1 MRFVRGLEKMNSLS
15 ADSWSPEQLE
25 MASSLVSQLAE
36 ELAFVVPDQDS
47 GLLAVNALTMD
58 LEQLAEEA
66 GPESFAAGVLVLR
79 GWIDDILS
87 GPVRFS
93 EFSIRRLGEW
103 HGWMSSLLIASEQDV
118 ALPDMPS
125 SWSATDQ
132 VFAPEPSA
140 EHVAAVQEPEPQAE
154 AAEPMLLDLTQD
166 QELLREFYAE
176 SMELLQGIEQGVLV
190 LEENPDDKGTINS
203 IFRAFHTFKGSA
215 GFLHLAALGELA
227 HELET
232 LLDAVRRS
240 ELRINREIIDSV
252 LAGADA
258 LNQFMGE
265 IGKQLDGREVAA
277 PILVPTR
284 HILVRVRAA
293 LRGEVAPVPVV
304 KLPAA
309 AAQTPASRADA
320 LIVEV
325 APAKDVVPSVAAAAQ
340 SSRAT
345 PAAVAAS
352 AAVVASEPA
361 KSQRDGGSTGAG
373 GSFVKLDTEK
383 LDSLVNLVGELVIA
397 QSMVVQNPDVQGIN
411 SLQLSRS
418 LRQLS
423 RVTSELQRNAMSLR
437 MVPIRGLFQKM
448 SRLVRDLGVLQDK
461 QVQLVLEGEETELDR
476 NIVEKMSDPLIHMIR
491 NSVDHGLEQEADRVA
506 RGKAVTGTVRLSA
519 AHQRGGIVITIADDG
534 RGLNSQRILT
544 KAVERGLVKPD
555 AELSESEIHS
565 LIFLPGFSTA
575 ESITELSG
583 RGVGMDVVRDHIE
596 SLRGKIEIESRPGQG
611 TTFTIVLPLTLAII
625 DGLLVRV
632 GDDRYIIPTLSVCES
647 FRPQAK
653 MISTVHERGE
663 MVSVRGRQMPLL
675 RLGNYLGVR
684 SHCATIEDGIIVIV
698 ESGNASRALLVD
710 QLMGKQEVVIKS
722 LGRAFQNQNLVSGA
736 AVLGDGW
743 VGLILDVDTLVKL
756 PVDNR
761 MGLAPATT
769 GTHG

>member
-1 MRFVRGLEKMNSLS
+1 VAAAHE
-15 ADSWSPEQLE
+15 PER
-25 MASSLVSQLAE
+25 VAE
-36 ELAFVVPDQDS
+36 E
-47 GLLAVNALTMD
+47 
-58 LEQLAEEA
+58 EAE
-66 GPESFAAGVLVLR
+66 
-79 GWIDDILS
+79 
-87 GPVRFS
+87 
-93 EFSIRRLGEW
+93 
-103 HGWMSSLLIASEQDV
+103 
-118 ALPDMPS
+118 
-125 SWSATDQ
+125 T
-132 VFAPEPSA
+132 
-140 EHVAAVQEPEPQAE
+140 
-154 AAEPMLLDLTQD
+154 AEPMLLDLTQD

-265 IGKQLDGREVAA
+265 IGKQLDGREAA
-277 PILVPTR
+277 TPILVPTR
-284 HILVRVRAA
+284 HVLVRVRAA

-304 KLPAA
+304 KPPAA
-309 AAQTPASRADA
+309 AAQAPASAADA
-320 LIVEV
+320 PLVEV
-325 APAKDVVPSVAAAAQ
+325 APAKDVVPSVAVVAQ
-340 SSRAT
+340 SNRAT
-345 PAAVAAS
+345 PPAVPGAAS
-352 AAVVASEPA
+352 AAAASEPA
-361 KSQRDGGSTGAG
+361 KSQRDGGSTATG
-373 GSFVKLDTEK
+373 GGFVKLDTEK

-397 QSMVVQNPDVQGIN
+397 QSMVVQNPDVQGIS

-461 QVQLVLEGEETELDR
+461 HVQLVLDGEETELDR

-506 RGKAVTGTVRLSA
+506 RGKTVTGTVRLSA

-534 RGLNSQRILT
+534 RGLNSQRILA

-575 ESITELSG
+575 DSITELSG

-596 SLRGKIEIESRPGQG
+596 SLRGKIEIESRSGQG

-684 SHCATIEDGIIVIV
+684 SHCATIEEGIVVIV

-761 MGLAPATT
+761 AGLAPATT

>member
-293 LRGEVAPVPVV
+293 LRGEVAPVPLV
-304 KLPAA
+304 KPPAA

-320 LIVEV
+320 SIVEV

-345 PAAVAAS
+345 PAALAAS